1 MATRSAIAIKH
12 GRNTIK
18 SVYCHWDGYP
28 EHNGRILQ
36 EYWYTPIIINQ
47 LIEMGDISSLGATI
61 GKKIEFDATPEYI
74 QNDFEMAISYQCVFY
89 NRDRGENTSFRTFE
103 TEAEFVEHY
112 DEAGI
117 EYYYLF
123 DNGVWYVRNW
133 SRDVEW
139 KEVESLLTK
148 QKETA

>member
-12 GRNTIK
+12 GRDTIK

-36 EYWYTPIIINQ
+36 EYWFTRILINQ

-61 GKKIEFDATPEYI
+61 GEKVEFDATPEYI

-112 DEAGI
+112 DDVGA
-117 EYYYLF
+117 EYFYLF
-123 DNGVWYVRNW
+123 DNGVWYVRDY
-133 SRDVEW
+133 RDVEW

>member
-1 MATRSAIAIKH
+1 MATRSAIAIKY

-18 SVYCHWDGYP
+18 SVSCHWDGYP

-36 EYWYTPIIINQ
+36 EYWFTRILINQ

-61 GKKIEFDATPEYI
+61 GKKVEFDATPEYI

-112 DEAGI
+112 DDVGA
-117 EYYYLF
+117 EYFYLF
-123 DNGVWYVRNW
+123 DNGVWYVRDY
-133 SRDVEW
+133 RDVEW

>member
-18 SVYCHWDGYP
+18 SVYCHCDGYP

-36 EYWYTPIIINQ
+36 EYWFTPILINQ
-47 LIEMGDISSLGATI
+47 LIEMGDMSSLGATI
-61 GKKIEFDATPEYI
+61 GKKVEFDATPEYI

-89 NRDRGENTSFRTFE
+89 NRDRGENTSSGTFE
-103 TEAEFVEHY
+103 TEADFIEYY

-117 EYYYLF
+117 DYFYLF
-123 DNGVWYVRNW
+123 DNGVWYVRDY
-133 SRDVEW
+133 RDVEW

>member
-18 SVYCHWDGYP
+18 SVSCHWDGYP

-36 EYWYTPIIINQ
+36 EYWFTPILINQ
-47 LIEMGDISSLGATI
+47 LIEMGDMSSLGATI
-61 GKKIEFDATPEYI
+61 GKKVEFDATPEYI
-74 QNDFEMAISYQCVFY
+74 QNDFEMSISYQCVFY
-89 NRDRGENTSFRTFE
+89 NRDRGENTSSGTFE
-103 TEAEFVEHY
+103 TEADFIEYY

-117 EYYYLF
+117 DYFYLF
-123 DNGVWYVRNW
+123 DNGVWYVRDY
-133 SRDVEW
+133 RDAEW

>member
-12 GRNTIK
+12 GRDTIK

-36 EYWYTPIIINQ
+36 EYWFTRILINQ
-47 LIEMGDISSLGATI
+47 LIEMGVISSLGATI
-61 GKKIEFDATPEYI
+61 GKKVEFDATPEYI

-112 DEAGI
+112 DDVGA
-117 EYYYLF
+117 EYFYLF
-123 DNGVWYVRNW
+123 DNGVWYVRDY
-133 SRDVEW
+133 RDVEW

>member
-18 SVYCHWDGYP
+18 SVSCHWDGYP

-36 EYWYTPIIINQ
+36 EYWNNPMIINQ
-47 LIEMGDISSLGATI
+47 LIDMGDMSSLGATI
-61 GKKIEFDATPEYI
+61 GKKVEFHATPKYM

-123 DNGVWYVRNW
+123 DNGVWYVRDY
-133 SRDVEW
+133 RDVEW

-148 QKETA
+148 EKETA

>member
-18 SVYCHWDGYP
+18 SVSCHWDGYP

-36 EYWYTPIIINQ
+36 EYWFTPILINQ
-47 LIEMGDISSLGATI
+47 LIEMGDMSSLGATI
-61 GKKIEFDATPEYI
+61 GKKVEFDATPEYI

-89 NRDRGENTSFRTFE
+89 NRDRGENTSSGTFE
-103 TEAEFVEHY
+103 TEADFIEYY

-117 EYYYLF
+117 EYFYLV
-123 DNGVWYVRNW
+123 DNGVWYGRDY
-133 SRDVEW
+133 RDVEW

>member
-18 SVYCHWDGYP
+18 SVSCHWDGYP

-47 LIEMGDISSLGATI
+47 LIEMGDMSSLGATI
-61 GKKIEFDATPEYI
+61 GKKVEFDATPEYI
-74 QNDFEMAISYQCVFY
+74 QNDFEMAISYQCKFY
-89 NRDRGENTSFRTFE
+89 NRDRDENTSFRTFE
-103 TEAEFVEHY
+103 TEAEFIEHY

-123 DNGVWYVRNW
+123 DNGVWYVRDY
-133 SRDVEW
+133 RDVEW

>member
-18 SVYCHWDGYP
+18 SVSCHWDGYP

-36 EYWYTPIIINQ
+36 EYWYTSIIINQ

-61 GKKIEFDATPEYI
+61 GKKVEFDATPEYI

-89 NRDRGENTSFRTFE
+89 NRDRGENTSSGTFE
-103 TEAEFVEHY
+103 TEADFIEYY

-117 EYYYLF
+117 EYFYLF
-123 DNGVWYVRNW
+123 DNGVWYVRDY
-133 SRDVEW
+133 RDVEW

-148 QKETA
+148 QKEIA

>member
-28 EHNGRILQ
+28 EHNGRILE
-36 EYWYTPIIINQ
+36 EYYTTPFIVNELIN
-47 LIEMGDISSLGATI
+47 MGPISSLGATI
-61 GKKIEFDATPEYI
+61 GKKVEFDATPEYI

-89 NRDRGENTSFRTFE
+89 NRDRGENTSFRTFK
-103 TEAEFVEHY
+103 TEADFVEHY
-112 DEAGI
+112 DNVGA

>member
-36 EYWYTPIIINQ
+36 EYWFTPILINQ
-47 LIEMGDISSLGATI
+47 LIEMGDMSSLGATI
-61 GKKIEFDATPEYI
+61 GKKVEFDATPEYI

-89 NRDRGENTSFRTFE
+89 NRDRGENTSSGTFE
-103 TEAEFVEHY
+103 TEADFIEYY

-117 EYYYLF
+117 DYFYLF
-123 DNGVWYVRNW
+123 DNGVWYVRDY
-133 SRDVEW
+133 RDAGW

>member
-18 SVYCHWDGYP
+18 SVSCHWDGYP

-36 EYWYTPIIINQ
+36 EYWFTRILINQ

-61 GKKIEFDATPEYI
+61 GKKVEFDATPEYI

-89 NRDRGENTSFRTFE
+89 NRDRGENTSFRTFK

-112 DEAGI
+112 DESGI
-117 EYYYLF
+117 EYFYLF
-123 DNGVWYVRNW
+123 DNGVWYVRDY
-133 SRDVEW
+133 RDVEW

>member
-1 MATRSAIAIKH
+1 MATRSAIAIKY
-12 GRNTIK
+12 GRDTIK

-36 EYWYTPIIINQ
+36 EYWFTRILINQ

-61 GKKIEFDATPEYI
+61 GKKVEFDATPEYV
-74 QNDFEMAISYQCVFY
+74 QNDFEMAIPYQCVFY

-117 EYYYLF
+117 EYFYLF
-123 DNGVWYVRNW
+123 DNGVWYVRDY
-133 SRDVEW
+133 RDVEW

>member
-47 LIEMGDISSLGATI
+47 LIEMGD
-61 GKKIEFDATPEYI
+61 
-74 QNDFEMAISYQCVFY
+74 NAIKFS
-89 NRDRGENTSFRTFE
+89 
-103 TEAEFVEHY
+103 AEFSPFNF
-112 DEAGI
+112 I
-117 EYYYLF
+117 RLRLQPQPF
-123 DNGVWYVRNW
+123 LL
-133 SRDVEW
+133 
-139 KEVESLLTK
+139 SLVLIPK
-148 QKETA
+148 HQQV

>member
-18 SVYCHWDGYP
+18 SVSCHWDGYP

-36 EYWYTPIIINQ
+36 EYWFTRILINQ

-61 GKKIEFDATPEYI
+61 GKKVEFDATPEYI

-89 NRDRGENTSFRTFE
+89 NRDRGENTSSRTFE
-103 TEAEFVEHY
+103 TETEFVEHY

-123 DNGVWYVRNW
+123 DNGVWYVRDY
-133 SRDVEW
+133 RDVEW

>member
-18 SVYCHWDGYP
+18 SVSCHWDGYP
-28 EHNGRILQ
+28 EH
-36 EYWYTPIIINQ
+36 
-47 LIEMGDISSLGATI
+47 
-61 GKKIEFDATPEYI
+61 
-74 QNDFEMAISYQCVFY
+74 
-89 NRDRGENTSFRTFE
+89 
-103 TEAEFVEHY
+103 TEADFVEHY

-123 DNGVWYVRNW
+123 DNGVWYVRDY
-133 SRDVEW
+133 RDVEW

-148 QKETA
+148 EKETA